1 MTCALQKCPEVGNR
15 NRIQKGAHFPEL
27 LLMGSKLDSGSF
39 KGKPRNTA
47 SPWLISREI
56 HMKSTRYHLL
66 LLRMDINKKTID
78 QNRERA
84 GRKQKAPKIRGETET
99 GSRHYENPEEGSLR
113 AETDSPLHDLAGPH
127 EAGYQ
132 GDNP

>member
-1 MTCALQKCPEVGNR
+1 
-15 NRIQKGAHFPEL
+15 
-27 LLMGSKLDSGSF
+27 
-39 KGKPRNTA
+39 
-47 SPWLISREI
+47 
-56 HMKSTRYHLL
+56 MKSTRYHLL

-78 QNRERA
+78 QNQERA
-84 GRKQKAPKIRGETET
+84 RRKQKAPKIWGEMET

-113 AETDSPLHDLAGPH
+113 AETDSRLHDPVGPR